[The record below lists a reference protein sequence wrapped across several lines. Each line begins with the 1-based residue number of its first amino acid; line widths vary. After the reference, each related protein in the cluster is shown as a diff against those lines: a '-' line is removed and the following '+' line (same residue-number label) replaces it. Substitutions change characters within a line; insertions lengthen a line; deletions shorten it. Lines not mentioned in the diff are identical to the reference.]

1 MLVSTCNPSYSE
13 CWGGRIT
20 WTQEVEV
27 AVSWD
32 HATALQPGRQ
42 ERKSISKK
50 KKKKKK
56 EHSFLLMLNFLCLTQ
71 RNHTTL
77 KSQKTYHKKHLVTEK
92 TFNITCNSEF
102 SSSFQPAPLTLWP
115 LTMLSLTQRKINR
128 TAYPSQL
135 TVKPLFLPGLTKDD
149 LYPKPGWND
158 PVDVD

>member
-1 MLVSTCNPSYSE
+1 MLAGTCNSSYSGG
-13 CWGGRIT
+13 WGRKIP

-50 KKKKKK
+50 KKKK

-77 KSQKTYHKKHLVTEK
+77 KSWKTYHKKHLVTEK

-102 SSSFQPAPLTLWP
+102 PSSFQPAPLTLWP

-128 TAYPSQL
+128 TTYPSQL
-135 TVKPLFLPGLTKDD
+135 TAKPLFLPGLTKDD
-149 LYPKPGWND
+149 LYPKPGCND